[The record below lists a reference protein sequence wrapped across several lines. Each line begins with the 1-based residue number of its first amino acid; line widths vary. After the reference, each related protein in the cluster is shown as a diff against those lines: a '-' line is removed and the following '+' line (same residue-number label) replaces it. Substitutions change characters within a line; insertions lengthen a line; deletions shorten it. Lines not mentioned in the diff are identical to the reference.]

1 MTVHTWIFLAVLL
14 VLLLMSALMSG
25 AEVAYFSISPKQM
38 DELNN
43 SDNRADKQV
52 LELLAKPEKLLAT
65 ILVANNFINIA
76 IVTVSTF
83 MLSDLLDGITGL
95 LKFVIEI
102 GVVTF
107 FILLFGEVLPK
118 IYANSSNLKFS
129 RMMAVPI
136 VWTSK
141 IFYPLIALLLSSR
154 TITDKLV
161 KKQPNDIS
169 VDDLGHALELTMQD
183 ADEDEQKILEGIVNF
198 GSINVKQILTP
209 RTDTVAF
216 DIEMKFQSM
225 LAEFVDSGHS
235 RIPVYRDSF
244 DNIEGV
250 LYLKDLIPHIGS
262 EELDWQK
269 LIRKP
274 FFVPENKMIDDL
286 LKDFQE
292 RKMHLAVVVD
302 EYGGTSG
309 IVTLEDVIE
318 EIVGE
323 ITDEFDDEDINYSRL
338 DEDNYSFEGKTPL
351 VDLYRIMDIN
361 GSDFEKVKGESD
373 TVAGFVIELA
383 EKIPLKNEKIK
394 FNNFTFTIEAADKR
408 KVKQVKVTRHEELEQ

>member
-1 MTVHTWIFLAVLL
+1 
-14 VLLLMSALMSG
+14 MSG
-25 AEVAYFSISPKQM
+25 AEVAYFSISPKQV

-43 SDNRADKQV
+43 SDLRMDKEV
-52 LELLAKPEKLLAT
+52 LALLAKPEKLLAT

-83 MLSDLLDGITGL
+83 MLSDMLDGLSGPI
-95 LKFVIEI
+95 KFVIEI

-118 IYANSSNLKFS
+118 IYATSSNLKFS

-154 TITDKLV
+154 LITDKLV

-169 VDDLGHALELTMQD
+169 VDDLGHALELTMKD

-198 GSINVKQILTP
+198 GNINVKQILTP
-209 RTDTVAF
+209 RTDTLAF
-216 DIEMKFQSM
+216 DIEMNFEKM
-225 LAEFVDSGHS
+225 LNEFVDSGHS
-235 RIPVYRDSF
+235 RIPVYKDSF
-244 DNIEGV
+244 DSIEGV

-262 EELDWQK
+262 KELDWQK

-292 RKMHLAVVVD
+292 RKTHLAIVVD

-323 ITDEFDDEDINYSRL
+323 ITDEFDDEDINYSKL
-338 DEDNYSFEGKTPL
+338 DEDNFSFEGKTPL

-361 GSDFEKVKGESD
+361 GADFEKVKGESD

-383 EKIPLKNEKIK
+383 EKIPLKNEKVK

-408 KVKQVKVTRHEELEQ
+408 KVKQVKVTRHEALENQ

>member
-1 MTVHTWIFLAVLL
+1 
-14 VLLLMSALMSG
+14 MSG
-25 AEVAYFSISPKQM
+25 AEVAYFSITPKQL

-43 SDNRADKQV
+43 SDSRSDKQV
-52 LELLAKPEKLLAT
+52 LDLLGKPEKLLAT

-83 MLSDLLDGITGL
+83 MLNDLLDGINGP

-141 IFYPLIALLLSSR
+141 LFYPLIALLLSSR
-154 TITDKLV
+154 MITDKLV
-161 KKQPNDIS
+161 KKQANDIS
-169 VDDLGHALELTMQD
+169 VDELGHALELTMQD

-198 GSINVKQILTP
+198 GNINVKQILTP

-216 DIEMKFQSM
+216 DIEMKFQIM

-244 DNIEGV
+244 DTIEGV
-250 LYLKDLIPHIGS
+250 LYLKDLIPHIGT
-262 EELDWQK
+262 EDLDWQN

-292 RKMHLAVVVD
+292 RKTHLAVVVD

-361 GSDFEKVKGESD
+361 GSEFEKVKGESD

-383 EKIPLKNEKIK
+383 EKIPLKNEKVK

-408 KVKQVKVTRHEELEQ
+408 KVKQVKVTRHEEVEK